1 MIPFRRT
8 ADFYRT
14 RRGVE
19 RSWHR
24 VAVPARLSPVL
35 VPVCVLV
42 LAALLAGCGG
52 SSGPKAPDD
61 GIPRLEFAYDADAPL
76 GYADRG
82 RINKRSYPIAVH
94 DVSFKS
100 QGTEVQGYLLLPP
113 HAEKLPAVVLVHGSG
128 GDRNELL
135 GQAAWLAAR
144 NVVTLTITEPSTSD
158 PPAQPTTTR
167 ALIEATRQ
175 VQVRDVIAVRRA
187 VDALAALDSVDG
199 GRIGY
204 IGWSAGART
213 GTFVA
218 ASEPRVKALVLLSA
232 GAAPLSAFV
241 KNAPA
246 GSKAAVKQG
255 LGSVDPLRYI
265 AWAQPGSVLLEDGRR
280 DEVVPQDALRN
291 VVKAAP
297 EGTQVKWYA
306 ASHAL
311 NKAAY
316 GDAFDWLAG
325 KLPVD
330 GPRVKGA
337 ATETT
342 SRG

>member
-1 MIPFRRT
+1 
-8 ADFYRT
+8 
-14 RRGVE
+14 
-19 RSWHR
+19 
-24 VAVPARLSPVL
+24 
-35 VPVCVLV
+35 
-42 LAALLAGCGG
+42 
-52 SSGPKAPDD
+52 
-61 GIPRLEFAYDADAPL
+61 
-76 GYADRG
+76 
-82 RINKRSYPIAVH
+82 
-94 DVSFKS
+94 
-100 QGTEVQGYLLLPP
+100 
-113 HAEKLPAVVLVHGSG
+113 
-128 GDRNELL
+128 
-135 GQAAWLAAR
+135 
-144 NVVTLTITEPSTSD
+144 
-158 PPAQPTTTR
+158 
-167 ALIEATRQ
+167 
-175 VQVRDVIAVRRA
+175 
-187 VDALAALDSVDG
+187 VDG

-246 GSKAAVKQG
+246 GSKAAVRQG

-265 AWAQPGSVLLEDGRR
+265 AWAKPGSVLLEDGRR
-280 DEVVPQDALRN
+280 DEVVPPDALRN
-291 VVKAAP
+291 VVRAAP
-297 EGTQVKWYA
+297 EGTEVRWYA

-330 GPRVKGA
+330 GPRVRGA

-342 SRG
+342 ARG